1 MVGVNSDLCKSV
13 GLIIKE
19 LRIKGTFRQR
29 PFLTAGHNDETR
41 LSMLFNAVAICH
53 QTRNLYSP
61 GHQLY
66 GWDYIEFV
74 FSELANN
81 KSPLLIP
88 EFVSEL
94 SLQELQELLLSAFSD
109 NGNPAE
115 STLDTI
121 EERAGLYSNLNK
133 HILRFHRGSYRNIL
147 TQTNNLLLNSAS
159 GFYELLKETD
169 AFSDPMRKKSSFLAK
184 LLFDANLYSVKDEA
198 NYIPI
203 VDYHMQRVLL
213 RLGCIQVNDPELDFK
228 LKNKQLLD
236 SDQAVRESSI
246 DAFRII
252 SEVSGHKL
260 WVMNDFFWPMGRS
273 CCNETTLCESKVCI
287 KNPCTFQLM
296 IESGM
301 HNRCIF
307 DEVCRGF
314 LSGKPAEYFEPMV
327 KTHYY

>member
-19 LRIKGTFRQR
+19 LRIKDTFRQR

-121 EERAGLYSNLNK
+121 EERAGLYSNLSK
-133 HILRFHRGSYRNIL
+133 HILKFHFGSCRNLL
-147 TQTNNLLLNSAS
+147 TQSKNLLFNSGA
-159 GFYELLKETD
+159 GFYELLQTTE
-169 AFSDPMRKKSSFLAK
+169 AFGDPMRKKSSFLAK
-184 LLFDANLYSVKDEA
+184 LLFDANLYYVEDEA
-198 NYIPI
+198 NYVPI

-228 LKNKQLLD
+228 LKNKKLLD
-236 SDQAVRESSI
+236 SDQPVREASI

-287 KNPCTFQLM
+287 KNPCTFHLM

-307 DEVCRGF
+307 DKVCCGF
-314 LSGKPAEYFEPMV
+314 LSGTPAAYFEPMV